1 MTLKI
6 KRGVPLIDQ
15 HDKNFMYGG
24 KFGGNFIPETLKK
37 PIDDLTKLFEKLR
50 KDWEEDY
57 AVDFQFKNKQYSA
70 DLGQLAI
77 DIPFQH
83 NKYLNH
89 YTDISQIKTSL
100 EFEIRKLV
108 KEKRE
113 YYSGEADAKTYA
125 SKPFGSHIKTTEKMK
140 VYLESD
146 DEIINLE
153 AKIKY
158 LDQMLYFLDQVM
170 KQISN
175 RGFQVKSAIEWEK
188 FVNGQ

>member
-1 MTLKI
+1 MNFGDLLNRFDKLK
-6 KRGVPLIDQ
+6 
-15 HDKNFMYGG
+15 
-24 KFGGNFIPETLKK
+24 E
-37 PIDDLTKLFEKLR
+37 
-50 KDWEEDY
+50 DWAEDSHI
-57 AVDFQFKNKQYSA
+57 DFQFKSKQYSA
-70 DLGQLAI
+70 DLGQLAL

-89 YTDISQIKTSL
+89 YTDIQAVKLSL
-100 EFEIRKLV
+100 EFEIRRLV
-108 KEKRE
+108 KSKRE

-125 SKPFGSHIKTTEKMK
+125 AKPFGSSIKTSEKMK
-140 VYLESD
+140 VYLEAD

-158 LDQMLYFLDQVM
+158 LEQMMYFLDQVM

-175 RGFQVKSAIEWEK
+175 RGFQIKSAIEWEK

>member
-1 MTLKI
+1 MNFESLRNKFEQLK
-6 KRGVPLIDQ
+6 
-15 HDKNFMYGG
+15 
-24 KFGGNFIPETLKK
+24 T
-37 PIDDLTKLFEKLR
+37 
-50 KDWEEDY
+50 DWAEDSH
-57 AVDFQFKNKQYSA
+57 VDFQFKNKSYTA
-70 DLGQLAI
+70 DLAQVAL
-77 DIPFQH
+77 DIPFIH

-113 YYSGEADAKTYA
+113 YYGGEATAEVYA
-125 SKPFGSHIKTTEKMK
+125 EKPFGNSIKTSEKMK

-146 DEIINLE
+146 QEIINLE
-153 AKIKY
+153 AKIKF
-158 LDQMLYFLDQVM
+158 LDQMLYWLDQVM

-188 FVNGQ
+188 FINGQ

>member
-1 MTLKI
+1 MNFESIRNKF
-6 KRGVPLIDQ
+6 
-15 HDKNFMYGG
+15 DKMR
-24 KFGGNFIPETLKK
+24 E
-37 PIDDLTKLFEKLR
+37 
-50 KDWEEDY
+50 DWSEDS

-70 DLGQLAI
+70 DLGQLAL

-108 KEKRE
+108 RDKRE
-113 YYSGEADAKTYA
+113 YYGGEADAKVYA
-125 SKPFGSHIKTTEKMK
+125 EKPFGGRISTQDKMK
-140 VYLESD
+140 VYVESD
-146 DEIINLE
+146 DDVINLE
-153 AKIKY
+153 AKIRY
-158 LDQMLYFLDQVM
+158 LDQMLHWLDQVM

-188 FVNGQ
+188 FINGQ

>member
-1 MTLKI
+1 M
-6 KRGVPLIDQ
+6 
-15 HDKNFMYGG
+15 NF
-24 KFGGNFIPETLKK
+24 ETLRNRF
-37 PIDDLTKLFEKLR
+37 DKLKE
-50 KDWEEDY
+50 DWVEDSH
-57 AVDFQFKNKQYSA
+57 VDFQFKNKQYSA
-70 DLGQLAI
+70 DLAQVAL
-77 DIPFQH
+77 DIPFIH

-113 YYSGEADAKTYA
+113 YYGGEADAKIYA
-125 SKPFGSHIKTTEKMK
+125 EKPFGNSIKTSEKMK

-153 AKIKY
+153 AKIKF
-158 LDQMLYFLDQVM
+158 LDQMLYWLDQVM

-188 FVNGQ
+188 FINGQ

>member
-1 MTLKI
+1 M
-6 KRGVPLIDQ
+6 
-15 HDKNFMYGG
+15 NFESLHN
-24 KFGGNFIPETLKK
+24 KFNKMRE
-37 PIDDLTKLFEKLR
+37 
-50 KDWEEDY
+50 DWSEDS

-70 DLGQLAI
+70 DLGQLAL

-100 EFEIRKLV
+100 EFEIRKLIR
-108 KEKRE
+108 EKRE
-113 YYSGEADAKTYA
+113 YYGGEADAKVYA
-125 SKPFGSHIKTTEKMK
+125 EKPFGGRISTQDKMK
-140 VYLESD
+140 VYVESD
-146 DEIINLE
+146 DDVINLE

-158 LDQMLYFLDQVM
+158 LDQMLYWLDQVM

-188 FVNGQ
+188 FINGQ